1 MGHVTD
7 ERPKWCQQR
16 DIMYHL
22 ELKLKSYEIKQILI
36 YTRIYHISKFK
47 GLEISKCVSIY
58 VLVNNRQKLTWICH
72 NDIIKFHLLV

>member
-47 GLEISKCVSIY
+47 GLEISKCVSI
-58 VLVNNRQKLTWICH
+58 
-72 NDIIKFHLLV
+72 